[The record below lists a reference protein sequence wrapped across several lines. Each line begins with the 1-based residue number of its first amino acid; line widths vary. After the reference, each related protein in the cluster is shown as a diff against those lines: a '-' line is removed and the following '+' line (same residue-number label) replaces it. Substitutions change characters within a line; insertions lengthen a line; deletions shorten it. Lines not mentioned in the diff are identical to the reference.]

1 MAEDFDVEAML
12 EAPYKKGCRGD
23 LETCVKNEHYFLVP
37 QDKNSVRL
45 IEVSKV
51 RVESFPYQSINE
63 YVVWVFE
70 GGNRCNSLGK
80 YLNLSVRHT
89 TTPSLPPSPPPLRRE
104 TWLGDARG
112 TARPICLPD
121 DGNSGK
127 PSRRENGSSSASHR
141 SGGGSEPAFAWRESV
156 KPFRKNHPTEIRT
169 SISPSSAVELNTT
182 SVLANYA
189 TEAGP
194 KNKHG
199 TGSRDRRRSKSRS
212 PRHRSGA
219 FPGGVDR
226 HHERDRGGHRD
237 KERPRDHNSR
247 RTGGG
252 NEKEKE
258 REREREREKER
269 EKKKKSLSPIMLPRV
284 REKFPFKK
292 GPSPLGLRPLDEL
305 SPEERDARTV
315 FCMQLSQRIRAR
327 DLEEFFS
334 SVGKVRDV
342 RLITCNKT
350 RRFKGIA
357 YVEFKDPDSVPLAM
371 GLSGQKLLGIPIIVQ
386 HTQAE
391 KNRAGNSMPN
401 MILPKGNLGPM
412 RLYVG
417 SLHFNIT
424 EEMLRGI
431 FEPFGKIDNIQLIT
445 DPETGRSK
453 GYGFLTF
460 HNSEDAKKALE
471 QLNGFE
477 LAGRPMKVGHVTE
490 RTDSTQGPSILDSD
504 DLDRT
509 GIDLGATGRLQLM
522 FKLAEGTGLQIPQA
536 AASALNLNP
545 IGSLPVQQAAPPIAT
560 QCFMLANMFD
570 PISETNP
577 TWDVEIRD
585 DVIEECNKHGGVFH
599 VYLDKASPQGNVY
612 VKCPS
617 IATAVAAVNSLHGRW
632 FAGRVIT
639 AAYVPLINYHSL
651 FPDAMTAQQLLLPSA
666 ARRGL

>member
-12 EAPYKKGCRGD
+12 EAPYKKG
-23 LETCVKNEHYFLVP
+23 
-37 QDKNSVRL
+37 
-45 IEVSKV
+45 
-51 RVESFPYQSINE
+51 
-63 YVVWVFE
+63 
-70 GGNRCNSLGK
+70 
-80 YLNLSVRHT
+80 
-89 TTPSLPPSPPPLRRE
+89 
-104 TWLGDARG
+104 
-112 TARPICLPD
+112 D
-121 DGNSGK
+121 DGSSSK
-127 PSRRENGSSSASHR
+127 TALQRENGTSNSHKSSGKSKHR
-141 SGGGSEPAFAWRESV
+141 SRSRERRRSRSRSHHRERDRHREKDRSERRRSRSRSHHRE
-156 KPFRKNHPTEIRT
+156 R
-169 SISPSSAVELNTT
+169 
-182 SVLANYA
+182 
-189 TEAGP
+189 
-194 KNKHG
+194 HG
-199 TGSRDRRRSKSRS
+199 ERRRSK
-212 PRHRSGA
+212 
-219 FPGGVDR
+219 
-226 HHERDRGGHRD
+226 ERDREHRS
-237 KERPRDHNSR
+237 RDI
-247 RTGGG
+247 
-252 NEKEKE
+252 E
-258 REREREREKER
+258 RERTQR
-269 EKKKKSLSPIMLPRV
+269 KKKSLSPILLPRP

-292 GPSPLGLRPLDEL
+292 GSPPLGLRPVDEL

-357 YVEFKDPDSVPLAM
+357 YVEFKDPESVPLAL
-371 GLSGQKLLGIPIIVQ
+371 GLAGQKLLGIPIIVQ

-401 MILPKGNLGPM
+401 MVIPKGNSGPM

-424 EEMLRGI
+424 EDMLRGI
-431 FEPFGKIDNIQLIT
+431 FEPFGKIDNIQLIM

-460 HNSEDAKKALE
+460 HNADDAKKALE

-477 LAGRPMKVGHVTE
+477 LAGRPMKVGNVTE
-490 RTDSTQGPSILDSD
+490 RSDSAQGPSILDSD
-504 DLDRT
+504 ELDRT

-536 AASALNLNP
+536 AATALNLNP
-545 IGSLPVQQAAPPIAT
+545 AGSLPIQQPTPPIAT

-570 PISETNP
+570 PATETNP

-585 DVIEECNKHGGVFH
+585 DVIEECNKHGGVLH
-599 VYLDKASPQGNVY
+599 VYVDKASPQGNVY

-651 FPDAMTAQQLLLPSA
+651 FPDAMTAQQLLMPSA